1 MDTSSGSSTPKVE
14 AVPDI
19 IVRKLD
25 EAYIIVDCAEPSVQ
39 QELNTYF
46 TFYAPKYQH
55 HPLYRRKKWDG
66 KIRLY
71 STATRKLYAGLLR
84 YVLAFS
90 QERNY
95 KVEVQDGVE
104 VLNNFSLEQARFFMM
119 NCQIHVDGKPVDPH
133 EHQILGVAKAIRYK
147 RLLLKSATN
156 SGKSLMAYCL
166 FRYLL
171 QKMGG
176 GCKRGILIVPNVHL
190 VNQMYNDFKDYA
202 DGKWYPV
209 ATRCQKY
216 FAGLP
221 KEIDS
226 TTGLLI
232 TTWQS
237 IYDNDAEWF
246 KQFDFVIG
254 DEAHGFKA
262 DCLKYIMTSLVNAR
276 YRIGMTGTLD
286 DWKVHRLVIEG
297 HFGPTTEIARNKELQ
312 DKGISSLVKLKS
324 LILKHPEAD
333 CKEQRRRA
341 NQRIKDE
348 EHRVIWKDEMDY
360 LTHSD
365 KRNRFVMNLTNSVKN
380 NVLILVQYR
389 EHAQRLYNMIQGQ
402 GKVAYLVTGELEA
415 DEREKLR
422 KVAEENDNIVIIATY
437 GVFSTGVNVKN
448 LHHLILASPIR
459 GQIRLLQ
466 SIGRMLRVKE
476 GKDYVTVYD
485 ISDDLRCGKWINT
498 TLKHYT
504 ERLEIY
510 KKEEWK
516 VSAYVIQL

>member
-1 MDTSSGSSTPKVE
+1 MS
-14 AVPDI
+14 DI
-19 IVRKLD
+19 IIRKQD
-25 EAYIIVDCAEPSVQ
+25 EAYLIVDCAEPSIEK
-39 QELNTYF
+39 ELNTYF
-46 TFYAPKYQH
+46 TFYAPKYQY
-55 HPLYRRKKWDG
+55 HPLFKRKRWDG

-71 STATRKLYAGLLR
+71 STATRKLYSGLLR
-84 YVLAFS
+84 YVLAFAK
-90 QERNY
+90 ERDY
-95 KVEVQDGVE
+95 KVSVQDGIE
-104 VLNNFSLEQARFFMM
+104 ELTNFSLEQARWFMM
-119 NCQIHVDGKPVDPH
+119 NCQLHADGKPIDPH
-133 EHQILGVAKAIRYK
+133 EHQFLGVAKAIRYK
-147 RLLLKSATN
+147 RILLKSATN

-166 FRYLL
+166 FRYFL

-176 GCKRGILIVPNVHL
+176 NCKRGLLIVPTVNL
-190 VNQMYNDFKDYA
+190 VTQMYGDFKDYA

-216 FAGLP
+216 YAGMP
-221 KEIDS
+221 KEIDP

-237 IYDNDAEWF
+237 IYDNDPEWF

-262 DCLKYIMTSLVNAR
+262 DSLKYIMTSLVNAR

-286 DWKVHRLVIEG
+286 DDWKVHKLVIEG
-297 HFGPTTEIARNKELQ
+297 HFGPVTEIARNKELQ
-312 DKGISSLVKLKS
+312 DKGISSQVKLKG
-324 LILKHPEAD
+324 LILKHSEED
-333 CKEQRRRA
+333 CKEQRRKA
-341 NQRIKDE
+341 KQRIKDE
-348 EHRVIWKDEMDY
+348 EQRLIWKDEMDY
-360 LTHSD
+360 LTAKD
-365 KRNRFVMNLTNSVKN
+365 KRNRFIVNLTHSLKN
-380 NVLILVQYR
+380 NVLILTQYK
-389 EHAQRLYNMIQGQ
+389 EHAQRLYDMLYGQ
-402 GKVAYLVTGELEA
+402 GKLVYLVTGEVEA

-422 KVAEENDNIVIIATY
+422 RLAEENDNIVIIATY

-476 GKDYVTVYD
+476 GKEFVTVYD

-504 ERLEIY
+504 ERLAIY
-510 KKEEWK
+510 NKEEWK
-516 VSAYVIQL
+516 VSSYVIRL